1 MTLAEQKKALRKVVL
16 SRIRVLT
23 DETRTLSGA
32 AVARILPDC
41 PDWSSARTLGLFW
54 SHGWELD
61 LRPVWQFA
69 CHKGLCVAAPA
80 YSPLTGGY
88 VWRVVE
94 DFKTELVSGEFGVF
108 EPIARCPE
116 ISADILDWV
125 LVPGVAFD
133 SEGGRL
139 GRGKGHYDRWLL
151 GSSRAIRCG
160 IGFEEQVVTK
170 VPLEPHD
177 VRLHYVVT
185 PARVRDCRSVLNS
198 FHAN

>member
-1 MTLAEQKKALRKVVL
+1 MTLAEQKKALRRDVL
-16 SRIRVLT
+16 SRIYTLT
-23 DETRTLSGA
+23 EETRKQAGA
-32 AVARILPDC
+32 AIARILPSC
-41 PDWSSARTLGLFW
+41 PDWSNARTVGLFW

-61 LRPVWQFA
+61 LSPVWQIA
-69 CHKGLCVAAPA
+69 SREGLHVAAPA
-80 YSPLTGGY
+80 FHPITREY
-88 VWRVVE
+88 VWRLVT
-94 DFKTELVSGEFGVF
+94 DFRSELVPGELGVF
-108 EPIARCPE
+108 EPLAHCRE
-116 ISADILDWV
+116 IPADILDWV